1 MINSIGI
8 DFDSERK
15 PRIKFNKG
23 EGSPI
28 PQNHEE
34 ATPMIINDIKLLTE
48 ALVTLID
55 VADQNDYA
63 DKDGL
68 ITEAIATLQEYKDLK
83 Q

>member
-8 DFDSERK
+8 EFDSEKK
-15 PRIKFNKG
+15 PRINFVKG
-23 EGSPI
+23 VGSPI

-63 DKDGL
+63 EKDVL
-68 ITEAIATLQEYKDLK
+68 VSEAIATLQAYKDLK
-83 Q
+83 E